1 MKRNYF
7 RFNVRWLMVLGLSFV
22 IYHLSF
28 SSAAAQMVP
37 DKRYAPAY
45 EYDTYQD
52 MPMVMAAKGWAARPV
67 KVKGGGKAPDIVTLT
82 KAFNRVW
89 QVEVVAGV
97 LRLAADPQFTHATD
111 PDYDSET
118 IVDRKNGYLCDDS
131 GATDSDYMEA
141 CVWRRNNGH
150 RLFAIRMGGPTDPE
164 IEVVCFYDY
173 DPATETMTPEASPA
187 DTFKPTHEF
196 YNYKLPHKGKD
207 FIITEYLLEEEDTTL
222 QHVYT
227 WDGQNLVY
235 ATDRKVKH

>member
-1 MKRNYF
+1 MKRYGTF
-7 RFNVRWLMVLGLSFV
+7 ILYTMAVWLACLQ
-22 IYHLSF
+22 
-28 SSAAAQMVP
+28 AKAQMVP
-37 DKRYAPAY
+37 LKQYAHVY
-45 EYDTYQD
+45 EMDTYKGMD
-52 MPMVMAAKGWAARPV
+52 MEEVGRGWASRPI
-67 KVKGGGKAPDIVTLT
+67 KVSNGGNTPNIVTLM
-82 KAFNRVW
+82 KAFNEVW
-89 QVEVVAGV
+89 NVNVVEGV
-97 LRLAADPQFTHATD
+97 LNCAKDPNFTKAVD
-111 PDYDSET
+111 KEYDSTT

-187 DTFKPTHEF
+187 DTFKPTHEYYS
-196 YNYKLPHKGKD
+196 YNLPHKGKD
-207 FIITEYLLEEEDTTL
+207 FIITEYLLEEEDTSL